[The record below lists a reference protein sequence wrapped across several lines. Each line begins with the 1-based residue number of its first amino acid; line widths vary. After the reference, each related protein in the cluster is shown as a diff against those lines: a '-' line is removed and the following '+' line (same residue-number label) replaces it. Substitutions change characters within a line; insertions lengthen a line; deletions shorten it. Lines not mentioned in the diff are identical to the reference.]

1 MFPMEAGDGTPIPSR
16 RAGETIR
23 ERRRAVEEQVGRV
36 LAREVRRERL
46 VGGGFGE
53 QARLDLVSQR
63 KRKGKKM
70 GVRGAQGPT
79 SEDDI
84 N

>member
-1 MFPMEAGDGTPIPSR
+1 MEAGDGTPIPSR

-53 QARLDLVSQR
+53 QARLDLVSQQ
-63 KRKGKKM
+63 KRKGKKW
-70 GVRGAQGPT
+70 
-79 SEDDI
+79 E
-84 N
+84 